1 MSYSNGG
8 SFPSQWAMHHH
19 ISLPH
24 FFTCWKF
31 LLKTSSILQN
41 TSPCF
46 SLPKKKSLYLPP
58 NLQNRAPHFFM
69 SISSRVSWRSP
80 PPSKFQSPPL
90 EYLYVSWDKR
100 VFLKENTKLICAYH
114 LSSPIIF
121 KNFLIIIFNSPNVI
135 FNNAQKSFFPS
146 QSLIRINFSLSV
158 GKFP

>member
-1 MSYSNGG
+1 MVVLSPPNGLCITIFLF
-8 SFPSQWAMHHH
+8 SIFLRVENFFLKP
-19 ISLPH
+19 LP
-24 FFTCWKF
+24 FS
-31 LLKTSSILQN
+31 KT

-58 NLQNRAPHFFM
+58 NLQNRALHFFM
-69 SISSRVSWRSP
+69 SISSRVSQRSP

-100 VFLKENTKLICAYH
+100 VFLKENTKLIRAYH

-146 QSLIRINFSLSV
+146 QSLIRINFSLSIE
-158 GKFP
+158 KFPS